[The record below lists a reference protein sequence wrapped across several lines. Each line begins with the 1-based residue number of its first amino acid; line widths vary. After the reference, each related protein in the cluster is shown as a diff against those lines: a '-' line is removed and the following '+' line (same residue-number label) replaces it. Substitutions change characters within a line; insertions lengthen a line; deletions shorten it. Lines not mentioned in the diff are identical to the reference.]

1 MSGANPVQSVDRVF
15 DIIEALGQNPRGM
28 SLTGLSNDV
37 GLHSSTTHR
46 LVTSLIN
53 RGYVYKTIDTGKY
66 ALTTKLLQ
74 VGTRVVDSMNLV
86 SIARPYLEELA
97 DFTSETVHLVARRA
111 DEVVYLYKEDTNNS
125 IVRMASFVG
134 SVAPMYCTG
143 VGKCILANLS
153 PKEIAAIW
161 GRTDVV
167 AYTENTITDFSALE
181 EELRRIRQNGY
192 GEDCEEHEKG
202 VACVAAPIFDYTGSP
217 VAAISVSFPTS
228 RITAQRRQAF
238 SQQIVKSCS
247 AISTVLGYVGS
258 LQ

>member
-97 DFTSETVHLVARRA
+97 DFTSETVHL
-111 DEVVYLYKEDTNNS
+111 ELKIIS
-125 IVRMASFVG
+125 ISAEI
-134 SVAPMYCTG
+134 
-143 VGKCILANLS
+143 ILKL
-153 PKEIAAIW
+153 
-161 GRTDVV
+161 
-167 AYTENTITDFSALE
+167 
-181 EELRRIRQNGY
+181 
-192 GEDCEEHEKG
+192 
-202 VACVAAPIFDYTGSP
+202 
-217 VAAISVSFPTS
+217 
-228 RITAQRRQAF
+228 
-238 SQQIVKSCS
+238 
-247 AISTVLGYVGS
+247 
-258 LQ
+258 